1 MTSDFADALASGP
14 LVLDGGLSNR
24 RRGPGAGDDGD
35 VVGAA
40 LGPGG
45 RMVPVSRT
53 GYPCRDRPAGGGTT
67 MSEPTPSQAEG
78 ERDDEPD
85 TPDVPHTTPSQAEG
99 ERDDEGESAPV
110 VQPPGTGR

>member
-1 MTSDFADALASGP
+1 
-14 LVLDGGLSNR
+14 
-24 RRGPGAGDDGD
+24 
-35 VVGAA
+35 
-40 LGPGG
+40 
-45 RMVPVSRT
+45 
-53 GYPCRDRPAGGGTT
+53 

-99 ERDDEGESAPV
+99 ERDDEGENAPV